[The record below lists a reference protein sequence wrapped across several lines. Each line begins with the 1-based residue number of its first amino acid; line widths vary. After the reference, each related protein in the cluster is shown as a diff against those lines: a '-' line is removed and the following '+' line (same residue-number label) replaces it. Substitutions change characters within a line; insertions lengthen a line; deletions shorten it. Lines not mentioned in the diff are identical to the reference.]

1 MGWWQRVRTGVFS
14 KEKSLATGVILGF
27 MAWALMRLVDGIA
40 AYDTLEYHITHR
52 PTPLADGRAGFV
64 YRVKFTNLAG
74 DTTVQSMRATVAS
87 MTPAITFSVDR
98 RDSRCAMQPPAG
110 GKVVECEALESGFN
124 FTAPPLLA
132 GTYAGLEVKYTRPST
147 SSEIPILRLVLAE
160 GQNFRLVEAGL
171 ATLIVRNQN
180 GVLFGF
186 LLLAFIALV
195 ASLAAGTSPPR
206 KDA

>member
-27 MAWALMRLVDGIA
+27 MAWALMRLVDGISS
-40 AYDTLEYHITHR
+40 YDTIEYQITNGAS
-52 PTPLADGRAGFV
+52 TLSDGRSGFA

-87 MTPAITFSVDR
+87 MTPDITFSVAPG
-98 RDSRCAMQPPAG
+98 DSRCAMQPPAG
-110 GKVVECEALESGFN
+110 GKVVECEPLASGFN

-132 GTYAGLEVKYTRPST
+132 GTYAGLEVKYTRT
-147 SSEIPILRLVLAE
+147 AASSEIPILRIVLAE

-186 LLLAFIALV
+186 LMLAFIALV
-195 ASLAAGTSPPR
+195 MSLAAGTAPPR
-206 KDA
+206 KGE